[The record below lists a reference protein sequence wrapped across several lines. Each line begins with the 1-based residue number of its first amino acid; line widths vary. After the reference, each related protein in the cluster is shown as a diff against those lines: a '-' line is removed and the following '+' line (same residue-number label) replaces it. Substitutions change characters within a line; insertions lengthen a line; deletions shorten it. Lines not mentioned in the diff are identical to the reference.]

1 MLANPQ
7 ILLYLTE
14 RNAWEIRHFSGMQH
28 NLPPFHVFF
37 ISVEPANSTGKILHR
52 LHSLEG
58 KSRPNCLQLVGLGI
72 QPQNGQRDNFTHEQP
87 CFHTY
92 SFGVPITVKSSLTP
106 GFFQKFA
113 STHHSSFMMPA
124 WGLLQWEMALETLIN
139 RKLTRFEPNCPAYRA
154 SNCRMLTSQ

>member
-37 ISVEPANSTGKILHR
+37 ISVEPANSTSKILRHR
-52 LHSLEG
+52 LHSLEV
-58 KSRPNCLQLVGLGI
+58 KSRPNCLGRSWN
-72 QPQNGQRDNFTHEQP
+72 PATERPERQP

-124 WGLLQWEMALETLIN
+124 WGLLQWKMALETLIN
-139 RKLTRFEPNCPAYRA
+139 RKITRFEPNCSAYRA
-154 SNCRMLTSQ
+154 SNGRMLTSQ